1 MVEVPISY
9 GIIVMI
15 FVGATA
21 VVGVMAVKFVKK
33 SSKRYIV
40 AGKSLPLFFIGTM
53 LVSESVDGNA
63 SLGNV
68 SLTFQNGFWAG
79 GAIPLGL
86 TICLVLTGV
95 FFGRIFNRMNMITLA
110 DFYFRRYGN
119 LSEVMSGVLMSISFI
134 ILVAGNLAASGYILS
149 VVLNIPLIFGM
160 LISTA
165 VVLLYTYFGGLFS
178 CAYTDIF
185 HIYLALIGFWLGFIY
200 FIGPWS
206 PIPGGLETIV
216 ANVPQNFMNM
226 SGLTDIHSGA
236 LINWATILSLGL
248 GDIVALDFMER
259 VFAADGG
266 RTAQKSCFLAA
277 GLTLL
282 VLIPL
287 TMIGII
293 GHTLEPKIADPFTLF
308 PIMAVEHLPFIIGV
322 LMLVSTVSCGMST
335 ANGGTLAIASV
346 LSRNMIQSNVIRKL
360 LKKPGLSDRQL
371 LLVTRLLVIPMFFTA
386 FALGALIPRPGV
398 YLILAFDIVFAG
410 CLVPLVLGTYW
421 KKSTPAAA
429 VASIIVGSTL
439 RMVFYFTITVAPP
452 TSPLFVYA
460 GLDTM
465 IPPLVSLIV
474 FVGVSLATQR
484 RAPPRSDVIYLIPND
499 DDVVS
504 GADVFEWRNPVDV
517 RTLVVRSGR
526 KGSST
531 YDSGFKEGKDDEK

>member
-1 MVEVPISY
+1 MVEVPVSY

-15 FVGATA
+15 FVAATA

-68 SLTFQNGFWAG
+68 SLTFQNGFWSG

-119 LSEVMSGVLMSISFI
+119 VSEVMSGVLMSISFI

-160 LISTA
+160 LITTA

-216 ANVPQNFMNM
+216 ANVPPNFMNL
-226 SGLTDIHSGA
+226 SGLTDISSGA
-236 LINWATILSLGL
+236 LINWAAILSLGL

-266 RTAQKSCFLAA
+266 RTAQKSCILAA

-293 GHTLEPKIADPFTLF
+293 GHTLEPKIADPFTLY
-308 PIMAVEHLPFIIGV
+308 PIIAVEHLPFVIGV

-346 LSRNMIQSNVIRKL
+346 LSRNMIQSNVVRKL

-371 LLVTRLLVIPMFFTA
+371 LLTTRLLVIPMFFTA
-386 FALGALIPRPGV
+386 FALGA
-398 YLILAFDIVFAG
+398 
-410 CLVPLVLGTYW
+410 
-421 KKSTPAAA
+421 
-429 VASIIVGSTL
+429 
-439 RMVFYFTITVAPP
+439 
-452 TSPLFVYA
+452 
-460 GLDTM
+460 
-465 IPPLVSLIV
+465 
-474 FVGVSLATQR
+474 
-484 RAPPRSDVIYLIPND
+484 
-499 DDVVS
+499 
-504 GADVFEWRNPVDV
+504 RN
-517 RTLVVRSGR
+517 S
-526 KGSST
+526 
-531 YDSGFKEGKDDEK
+531 